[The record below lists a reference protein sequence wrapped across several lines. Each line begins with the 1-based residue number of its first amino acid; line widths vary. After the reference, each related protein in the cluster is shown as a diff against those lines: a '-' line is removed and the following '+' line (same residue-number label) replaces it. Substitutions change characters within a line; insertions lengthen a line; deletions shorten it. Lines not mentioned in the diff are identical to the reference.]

1 MSVFLCLK
9 FMLRFV
15 HFIAQKGVVF
25 QANRI
30 FYKKKK
36 RNNMCIPPER
46 KHRKTNR
53 LLLLRNVLVIF
64 LFVSVTTEDV
74 FLMKHLSSFHV
85 INHISTDKQCN
96 ILKYL
101 FPATLYLFLSC
112 PASSP
117 PHFPSIFST
126 LIS

>member
-1 MSVFLCLK
+1 MFKVHVTFRSFYSPERC
-9 FMLRFV
+9 RFSSKQN
-15 HFIAQKGVVF
+15 ILQ
-25 QANRI
+25 
-30 FYKKKK
+30 KKKY
-36 RNNMCIPPER
+36 NMCIPPER

-64 LFVSVTTEDV
+64 LFVSVTTEYV